1 MRWRRSPSTQSC
13 ALSLCPYADVAE
25 DEENARTYTLQRISR
40 ELQGDLDAY
49 RDYRLKKLNRFRKGA
64 AVQVCIRAARGLLYV
79 LHAPSLTWTGWCA
92 AGYDLR
98 QRFEMGSSVPRL
110 GLADA

>member
-1 MRWRRSPSTQSC
+1 ME
-13 ALSLCPYADVAE
+13 ALTFHAELCSEFVPYADVAE

-64 AVQVCIRAARGLLYV
+64 AVQVRLCGLLYV
-79 LHAPSLTWTGWCA
+79 RAPSLTLTGWCA
-92 AGYDLR
+92 AGYHLR
-98 QRFEMGSSVPRL
+98 QRFERGSSVPRL